1 MACEHPCVAMGG
13 AVTAVRAVLSSAP
26 LQMRPVILGTW
37 CIPEEHAA
45 WAAPLLAC
53 ALAIH
58 RPCTR
63 DEKPPMGG
71 SRGAW
76 GACTLLS
83 TPRTRVVE
91 IG

>member
-13 AVTAVRAVLSSAP
+13 AVTAACAILSSAP
-26 LQMRPVILGTW
+26 LQMRSGILGTW
-37 CIPEEHAA
+37 CMPEKHAA

-53 ALAIH
+53 DLAIH

-63 DEKPPMGG
+63 DEKPTHGRL
-71 SRGAW
+71 SRSLVRLH
-76 GACTLLS
+76 TVD

-91 IG
+91 IW

>member
-1 MACEHPCVAMGG
+1 MAYEHPCVAMGG
-13 AVTAVRAVLSSAP
+13 AVTTVRAVLSFAP
-26 LQMRPVILGTW
+26 LQRRPLILGTW
-37 CIPEEHAA
+37 CIPTEHAA

-53 ALAIH
+53 TLAIP

-63 DEKPPMGG
+63 DERPPMGG
-71 SRGAW
+71 ARGAW

-91 IG
+91 L

>member
-1 MACEHPCVAMGG
+1 VAMDG
-13 AVTAVRAVLSSAP
+13 AITAACAILSSAP
-26 LQMRPVILGTW
+26 LQMRSGILGTW
-37 CIPEEHAA
+37 CMPEEHAA

-53 ALAIH
+53 ALAIY

-63 DEKPPMGG
+63 DEKLPMGG

-91 IG
+91 IW